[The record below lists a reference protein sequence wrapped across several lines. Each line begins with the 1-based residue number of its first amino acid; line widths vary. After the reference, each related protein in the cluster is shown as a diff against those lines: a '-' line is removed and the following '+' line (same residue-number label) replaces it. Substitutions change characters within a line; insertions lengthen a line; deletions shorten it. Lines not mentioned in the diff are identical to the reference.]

1 MNIRQTSAQIIVAFL
16 GGAGA
21 CLLSNQAMASPAD
34 ACALISQ
41 AEVGTALGVAVGPG
55 EHLTPTQTS
64 YCTWHEEGN
73 EKRRNVKV
81 SVLTEQ
87 QYQLPKS
94 MTSGPSVNTPE
105 TGIGDEAYFSKT
117 KGMVYILSVKKG
129 ANYIRVQARS
139 NADAL
144 AKSNDAANDEKD
156 KDIDR
161 AIAREILK
169 KL

>member
-1 MNIRQTSAQIIVAFL
+1 
-16 GGAGA
+16 
-21 CLLSNQAMASPAD
+21 
-34 ACALISQ
+34 
-41 AEVGTALGVAVGPG
+41 
-55 EHLTPTQTS
+55 
-64 YCTWHEEGN
+64 
-73 EKRRNVKV
+73 VKV

-94 MTSGPSVNTPE
+94 ITSGPSVNTPE
-105 TGIGDEAYFSKT
+105 TGIGDEAYFSKS

-144 AKSNDAANDEKD
+144 AKANDAANDEKD